1 MKKLLSLIVL
11 SLFMMTGLAWAQ
23 GTLNFDEVDDN
34 ENKLWNLP
42 APNTYGSGS
51 VEVNGITWEY
61 GESQASD
68 IYSIDN
74 QGLLLRRAS
83 DSYLQAIIPNG
94 IGTFSFQY
102 RKGYTS
108 GADRELELIVD
119 GQQKATTG
127 KFGNKAST
135 DETDVY
141 DFSCEVNKE
150 GSVTIKIK
158 NIGATNTNRH
168 AVIDNIVWTAYGT
181 GTQDPS
187 LIVSPSNLSGF
198 CYTEGTGSSP
208 IKNFNVSGMYLTEN
222 ISIEVGD
229 NFEISL
235 SPEDGYTNELTLEHI
250 DGQVTNT
257 AIYVRMP
264 AGLGGGAKQG
274 TITVNSSGLD
284 EETVVLTGVVYG
296 LPPEDCYFVNFE
308 GKDETMVSY
317 QYDDPDDNIVE
328 LSGIEWVMTEAL
340 IGTSTVPISREWV
353 RKV

>member
-1 MKKLLSLIVL
+1 MQYAPCSQPSALSHHTTNKETIENLLDKNCLIIYRAIIFRRTENTKNKGYKKGKKKVKKLLSLIVL

-250 DGQVTNT
+250 DGQVTIQPYMFACLRVSVEVPN
-257 AIYVRMP
+257 
-264 AGLGGGAKQG
+264 K
-274 TITVNSSGLD
+274 
-284 EETVVLTGVVYG
+284 VL
-296 LPPEDCYFVNFE
+296 
-308 GKDETMVSY
+308 
-317 QYDDPDDNIVE
+317 
-328 LSGIEWVMTEAL
+328 
-340 IGTSTVPISREWV
+340 
-353 RKV
+353 